1 MERSVRTTLLRC
13 HAHTAFDPATSKY
26 KVTYD
31 GRTIETTVT
40 DKATVVEQWIRE
52 TLSLHTESPTIV
64 GLDIEWRPHVIR
76 SMSNKTATLQ
86 LCIDKR
92 CLIVQLFYIDYV
104 PELLK
109 DFVRNPNLTFVGV
122 EVDGD
127 VDKLRVE
134 YGLECAKHED
144 IRELAK
150 QRWPGRFRRPG
161 LKDLALEVVGL
172 VMDKPKHVS
181 MSNWEAR
188 VLNVNQ
194 VEYACI
200 DAYASY
206 KIGVSL
212 L

>member
-1 MERSVRTTLLRC
+1 MRTGRTRT
-13 HAHTAFDPATSKY
+13 HTAFDPANSRY
-26 KVTYD
+26 NVTYD

-40 DKATVVEQWIRE
+40 DEATVVNQWIQE
-52 TLSLHTESPTIV
+52 TLSLHTGSPTVV
-64 GLDIEWRPHVIR
+64 GLDIEWRPNVIR

-109 DFVRNPNLTFVGV
+109 DFVRDPNFTFVGV

-127 VDKLRVE
+127 VDKLKVE
-134 YGLECAKHED
+134 YGLECAKHAD
-144 IRELAK
+144 VRELAK
-150 QRWPGRFRRPG
+150 LRWPGRFRKPG

-188 VLNVNQ
+188 VLNINQ

-206 KIGVSL
+206 KLGTAL

>member
-1 MERSVRTTLLRC
+1 M
-13 HAHTAFDPATSKY
+13 DP
-26 KVTYD
+26 
-31 GRTIETTVT
+31 RN
-40 DKATVVEQWIRE
+40 
-52 TLSLHTESPTIV
+52 LTIV
-64 GLDIEWRPHVIR
+64 GLDIEWRPDVIR
-76 SMSNKTATLQ
+76 WMSSKTATLQ

-92 CLIVQLFYIDYV
+92 CPIVQLFYIEYA

-109 DFVRNPNLTFVGV
+109 DLGGSPDFTFIGV

-134 YGLECAKHED
+134 YGLECAKHAD
-144 IRELAK
+144 VQELAK
-150 QRWPGRFRRPG
+150 LRWPGRFRKPG
-161 LKDLALEVVGL
+161 LKDLGLEVVGL

-200 DAYASY
+200 DEYASY
-206 KIGVSL
+206 ELGVSL